1 MDQHPQGRAGG
12 LRQVRRWSNWTAAAL
27 IGATALTTTYFA
39 RSTVTAAPAV
49 SVPLGTAGAASRL
62 GPGGVPGTGR
72 PCVYVPVATSGA
84 SGVRA
89 QTSVLSCGPGTGT
102 PAGLSPAQVSGGAGG
117 WGHEAEGHDS

>member
-62 GPGGVPGTGR
+62 GPGGVPGTG
-72 PCVYVPVATSGA
+72 
-84 SGVRA
+84 
-89 QTSVLSCGPGTGT
+89 T

>member
-1 MDQHPQGRAGG
+1 MEQHPEGRARG

-27 IGATALTTTYFA
+27 IGGTALTTTYFA
-39 RSTVTAAPAV
+39 RSAVTATPAV

-62 GPGGVPGTGR
+62 GPGGAPGTGR

-89 QTSVLSCGPGTGT
+89 QTPALSCGPGTGT
-102 PAGLSPAQVSGGAGG
+102 PAMLSPAQVSGGLGG
-117 WGHEAEGHDS
+117 RGHEAEGHDS